1 MYLTVPRCQSIES
14 AGWLT
19 PQWWSSGGYV
29 FRYKGRTFWRLC
41 LEHRERPNIGY
52 NAVVTQVGDAF
63 KGLIWKDSSTMG
75 VNDETLA
82 LKVTR
87 ALKIKI

>member
-1 MYLTVPRCQSIES
+1 MYLTVPRCQLIGS

-19 PQWWSSGGYV
+19 SQWWSSGGYE

-41 LEHRERPNIGY
+41 LEHRERQNIGY
-52 NAVVTQVGDAF
+52 NACITQVGDAF